1 MYILCIWEIIFTIT
15 LRNTLQSAWTYSAK
29 LADCTHCYC
38 IVWPKTANITYFL
51 AIEAIAMNPIFTLSK
66 GRLLLA
72 VAIIA
77 SSLTACGQKG
87 ALYLPEANTS
97 VVSPTPTPADDSTQP
112 VVSANP
118 QNPNVISNDPTD
130 PATTAT
136 EQGTKDDY

>member
-1 MYILCIWEIIFTIT
+1 
-15 LRNTLQSAWTYSAK
+15 
-29 LADCTHCYC
+29 
-38 IVWPKTANITYFL
+38 
-51 AIEAIAMNPIFTLSK
+51 MNPIFTLSK